1 MNNKVWLGEVCLFI
15 KIHPNRYTFSAKGV
29 WDERWWF
36 LSERYAVTTGAHG
49 EAVPAWAFAIEKTAC
64 FVRRGGLCK
73 SRMCRSVGGYDVDTC
88 AVFVEQHATSAEGE
102 QGVVLAH
109 AYVRAS
115 GPASAALTNDDV
127 TSNYGLA
134 AEFFHAE
141 ALAA

>member
-1 MNNKVWLGEVCLFI
+1 MNNKVSQEPFRSNRFTLSANDAGGEDWLPWGEKVVFSTGLLGETV
-15 KIHPNRYTFSAKGV
+15 RA
-29 WDERWWF
+29 R
-36 LSERYAVTTGAHG
+36 
-49 EAVPAWAFAIEKTAC
+49 AFAIEKTAC

-73 SRMCRSVGGYDVDTC
+73 SRWCRSVGGYDVDAC
-88 AVFVEQHATSAEGE
+88 AVFVEQHAASAQGE

-127 TSNYGLA
+127 TSNHGLA